1 MLMRHKIV
9 PIVAKSDE
17 IQWNDLVEIV
27 NDDDDMNGEKGRF
40 QEKCLD
46 NDGIFRYLILLE
58 TNRKL
63 FWALPYTLRKLEP

>member
-9 PIVAKSDE
+9 PIVAKAVE
-17 IQWNDLVEIV
+17 LHWIDLVEIV
-27 NDDDDMNGEKGRF
+27 NDDDDMNGVKGRF

-63 FWALPYTLRKLEP
+63 FWALPHTLRKLET